1 MKIRKITKK
10 PKIKKSHLSFTSFK
24 NKPTQGNEELSQITT
39 TLVKPEKSNWFT
51 KSRDILIILF
61 ILLSIFTKFC
71 ERKIPWV
78 NYKPQ
83 SFQEL
88 IASKVEKLPK
98 PEVKPNS
105 PTAIKKDDQ
114 KGK

>member
-1 MKIRKITKK
+1 MKIRKITENQ
-10 PKIKKSHLSFTSFK
+10 IKNSHSSFE
-24 NKPTQGNEELSQITT
+24 NKPPQGNEELSKTTT
-39 TLVKPEKSNWFT
+39 TLVKLEKSNWLT
-51 KSRDILIILF
+51 KSRDGLIILF
-61 ILLSIFTKFC
+61 ILLSLFTQFC

-78 NYKPQ
+78 NYEPQ
-83 SFQEL
+83 NFKEL

-105 PTAIKKDDQ
+105 PTAIKKNDQ